1 MIEGQTVAK
10 LESVEIGNASAGNAR
25 SAESDANANA
35 GKPRKNGASAEIVE
49 SGSKLQNGKMRQ
61 TLEGGPGLGERVAL
75 VSFRVLQ
82 RFRLA

>member
-25 SAESDANANA
+25 SADLDANVE
-35 GKPRKNGASAEIVE
+35 KPRKNGANAETVE
-49 SGSKLQNGKMRQ
+49 SGSKLQNGKTRQ
-61 TLEGGPGLGERVAL
+61 TLEGGPGLEERVAL
-75 VSFRVLQ
+75 VSFRALQ

>member
-1 MIEGQTVAK
+1 MIEGRTVAK
-10 LESVEIGNASAGNAR
+10 LESVEIEKAR
-25 SAESDANANA
+25 VGSVENDEQDANV
-35 GKPRKNGASAEIVE
+35 GMLRKNGSNAEIVE
-49 SGSKLQNGKMRQ
+49 NGVRLQNGKMRQ

>member
-25 SAESDANANA
+25 SADSDANV
-35 GKPRKNGASAEIVE
+35 GKLRKNGASAEIVG

-82 RFRLA
+82 RFRPA